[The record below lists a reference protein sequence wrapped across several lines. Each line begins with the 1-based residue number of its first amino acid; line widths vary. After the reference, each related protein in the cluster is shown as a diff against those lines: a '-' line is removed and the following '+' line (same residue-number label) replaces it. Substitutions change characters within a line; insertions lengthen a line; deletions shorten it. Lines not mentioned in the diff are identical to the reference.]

1 MVPSKNSFSANIF
14 STDKMTKNGK
24 KFFMI
29 LQFVHP
35 DMVQTPILSFFDHNY
50 CSNTSPQ
57 PKETF
62 QRDFEY

>member
-1 MVPSKNSFSANIF
+1 
-14 STDKMTKNGK
+14 MTKNGK

-35 DMVQTPILSFFDHNY
+35 DMVQTPILSFFDPNY